1 MKSVGFF
8 QGSRLVALK
17 DLRLEWRTLETLA
30 SSMIFSMI
38 VLVIFSFAFDMA
50 TVRKLGVARLVPGV
64 IWTVL
69 AFTAV
74 VGMTR
79 SFQFERRRGSL
90 DALFLAPIDRSA
102 LFAGKFAANLFK
114 MLVLQT
120 LIIPI
125 SAIFFDYDLLAI
137 VWRLAGIV
145 LLHSFGLTALGTLFA
160 AIATRVGRG
169 ETMMATLLFPTAT
182 PLFISAVKCTAALL
196 DGRPLAD
203 VAGWLRLSAGF
214 DLLYLFVA
222 LLTFEFVLED

>member
-1 MKSVGFF
+1 
-8 QGSRLVALK
+8 
-17 DLRLEWRTLETLA
+17 
-30 SSMIFSMI
+30 
-38 VLVIFSFAFDMA
+38 VIFSFAFDLA
-50 TVRKLGVARLVPGV
+50 TVKQLGVARLVPGV
-64 IWTVL
+64 IWIVL

-79 SFQFERRRGSL
+79 SFQLERRRGSL

-102 LFAGKFAANLFK
+102 LFAGKFSANLVK
-114 MLVLQT
+114 MVVLQA
-120 LIIPI
+120 LILPI
-125 SAIFFDYDLLAI
+125 SAVFFDYNLFA
-137 VWRLAGIV
+137 VFWPLAGIV

-196 DGRPLAD
+196 DGRPMTD
-203 VAGWLRLSAGF
+203 VTGWLRLTTGF
-214 DLLYLFVA
+214 DVLYLFVA